1 MMYGDPYRPQLP
13 GERRELPPEQRQLLY
28 ISMEVPQDVVEPGNE
43 VVAEVTVTNRGTIV
57 ERVFIEV
64 LGAPAPWSV
73 VEPSQVEL
81 FPDGERTVQV
91 RIRPPRY
98 PHTPTGTVPFRVQ
111 ARSTVNP
118 TVGAFADGVLTVGS
132 FESLDAKLVP
142 RIARSRRKA
151 RYRLALANTGNL
163 PISAR
168 IMAGDPEI
176 ALLFKVSAPRLE
188 IPPGTVLTTDIL
200 VKPDRRRWVG
210 PEAQREFEVRV
221 EHLPAPMPGGPP
233 PGPPET
239 LPVTGT
245 FVQLPYLPRWLIPAI
260 AALGVASVSY
270 GVYTLLKE
278 PPPPVVTTTTIGP
291 TAVPSPAP
299 TQNLPGPTAEPSPL
313 PQETPT
319 PEESDDPEGSDDG
332 MPSSSESGSL
342 PTPSIK
348 PVLPPPATMEPSSP
362 ATVAPRFYMSG
373 MLTVQQTFLADLDEG
388 LQTQD
393 GADIW
398 FEADTADER
407 FVTPVNNT
415 WIADIG
421 TSDVSYQ
428 TCATA
433 TYTNQRVPV
442 QDLPP
447 GEAFCV
453 RTDEG
458 RFSAASV
465 ESGPGPSPGQLQL
478 TFTTWP
484 SQ

>member
-1 MMYGDPYRPQLP
+1 LYGDPYRPQLP
-13 GERRELPPEQRQLLY
+13 GERRELPQEQRQLLY
-28 ISMEVPQDVVEPGNE
+28 ISMDVPQDVVEPGNE
-43 VVAEVTVTNRGTIV
+43 IVAEVTVSNRGTIV

-64 LGAPAPWSV
+64 MGAPAPWSV
-73 VEPSQVEL
+73 VEPPQIEL

-98 PHTPTGTVPFRVQ
+98 PYTPTGTVPFRVQ

-118 TVGAFADGVLTVGS
+118 TVGAFADGALTVGS

-142 RIARSRRKA
+142 RIARGRRKA

-188 IPPGTVLTTDIL
+188 IPPGTVLTTDIM

-210 PEAQREFEVRV
+210 QEARREFEVRI
-221 EHLPAPMPGGPP
+221 EHLPAPMPGGPS

-239 LPVTGT
+239 LPVQGT
-245 FVQLPYLPRWLIPAI
+245 FVQLSYLPRWLIPAI

-278 PPPPVVTTTTIGP
+278 PPAPVTTVTTLGP
-291 TAVPSPAP
+291 TTVPSTVP
-299 TQNLPGPTAEPSPL
+299 TPNLPGPTAEPTPQPPVQTPSP
-313 PQETPT
+313 ES
-319 PEESDDPEGSDDG
+319 SDDSENSDDD
-332 MPSSSESGSL
+332 MPSSSEGDSL
-342 PTPSIK
+342 PTPSVQ
-348 PVLPPPATMEPSSP
+348 PVLPPPATMDPSTP
-362 ATVAPRFYMSG
+362 PTVEPRFYMSG

-388 LQTQD
+388 LQAQE

-398 FEADTADER
+398 FEADTANDR
-407 FVTPVNNT
+407 FITPVNNT

-421 TSDVSYQ
+421 TSEVSFQ

-433 TYTNQRVPV
+433 TYTNQRIPV
-442 QDLPP
+442 QELPP

-458 RFSAASV
+458 RFSAAKV
-465 ESGPGPSPGQLQL
+465 EAGPGPSPGQLQL

-484 SQ
+484 PQ